1 MPTAAVPVDSSSG
14 LWDRLTNWTSENK
27 AVAYTIAG
35 VAVVVTGAGVVYYLN
50 DSVRPTILHL
60 LLSPPSVIADLA
72 AASNHALLPRAP
84 TNPFR
89 PLAEVQLSS

>member
-1 MPTAAVPVDSSSG
+1 MSAPAPSMPPGMPTAAVPVDSSSG

-35 VAVVVTGAGVVYYLN
+35 VAVVVTGAGVAYYLN

-60 LLSPPSVIADLA
+60 LAAVPAIRYCGLGCCIEPCPI
-72 AASNHALLPRAP
+72 AAS
-84 TNPFR
+84 
-89 PLAEVQLSS
+89 SD